1 VPQGCLKGGR
11 RQTLDNMRSITL
23 LIGVL
28 LLPSIAGFVLLATVH
43 GGRKLAESRYQPA
56 PGESADRLG
65 ATLRRLRA
73 ELEATEV
80 RSGLTAKNHRIRAL
94 RGAYLDALG
103 DACACLEVSP
113 PAGGDRAS
121 QAEIYRTEAALRER
135 GLDVRETAAR

>member
-1 VPQGCLKGGR
+1 
-11 RQTLDNMRSITL
+11 MRSIAL

-28 LLPSIAGFVLLATVH
+28 LLPTICGYLILATVR
-43 GGRKLAESRYQPA
+43 GSRKLAESRYRPVPA
-56 PGESADRLG
+56 EPVARLG

-80 RSGLTAKNHRIRAL
+80 RSGLTAKNHRLRAL

-103 DACACLEVSP
+103 DACARLEVSP
-113 PAGGDRAS
+113 PAGGDRAT
-121 QAEIYRTEAALRER
+121 QAEIYRAEAALRER